1 MEKEAE
7 NQINSDA
14 AKSEEKAIKE
24 SDGEKGKSGSQTVKQ
39 VETLDTA
46 MALARKAE
54 HKNQPDPQRAGYD
67 DMISEK
73 DGDTDGGMPRD
84 AKDIQI
90 KTEKKMKNTNKK
102 SILEESMSM
111 SQQGPMPTGQP

>member
-1 MEKEAE
+1 
-7 NQINSDA
+7 
-14 AKSEEKAIKE
+14 
-24 SDGEKGKSGSQTVKQ
+24 
-39 VETLDTA
+39 
-46 MALARKAE
+46 
-54 HKNQPDPQRAGYD
+54 
-67 DMISEK
+67 MISEK

-111 SQQGPMPTGQP
+111 SQQGPMPTG